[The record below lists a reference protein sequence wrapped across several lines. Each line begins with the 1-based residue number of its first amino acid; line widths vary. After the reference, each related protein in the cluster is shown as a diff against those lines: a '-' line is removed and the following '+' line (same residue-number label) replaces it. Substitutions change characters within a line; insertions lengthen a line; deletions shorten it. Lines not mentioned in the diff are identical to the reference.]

1 MSSALSTIFYK
12 IFQRFIKR
20 ITEKIENELAEI
32 SKRISA
38 IEKNAAMAHKDL
50 EKEVLRLQLLEG
62 INSERLS
69 ASEVAYFYDRY
80 VALGGNSFV
89 SEKVHEY
96 LEKLNGG
103 K

>member
-1 MSSALSTIFYK
+1 MLDILRNLPLILALSSALSTVFYK

-38 IEKNAAMAHKDL
+38 IEKNAATAHKDL

-62 INSERLS
+62 LIVSDFQRVRLHIFMT
-69 ASEVAYFYDRY
+69 VMP
-80 VALGGNSFV
+80 L
-89 SEKVHEY
+89 
-96 LEKLNGG
+96 
-103 K
+103 